1 MRKNTRWKRHITTRQ
16 NIRSFDKAK
25 DTGFSPRRGK
35 TGALPP
41 LCGFP
46 AQDAKKTRG
55 APHFATEAAAVF
67 SAWKLSVAE
76 IFRKSDRQR
85 TACVLVFFERTA
97 ELCRGAVPAGAGRF
111 SFGFA
116 AALRLRRSSRRLC
129 FFRQSLIYCAKRLD
143 LGLGNKL

>member
-46 AQDAKKTRG
+46 VQDAKKTRG
-55 APHFATEAAAVF
+55 APHFAPEAAAAF

-85 TACVLVFFERTA
+85 TACAFAFLNGLPSYA
-97 ELCRGAVPAGAGRF
+97 GGAVPAGAGRF

-116 AALRLRRSSRRLC
+116 AALRLRRSSRRQC
-129 FFRQSLIYCAKRLD
+129 FFRQSLIYCAKQLD
-143 LGLGNKL
+143 LGFGNKL

>member
-55 APHFATEAAAVF
+55 APHFAPEAAAVF

-85 TACVLVFFERTA
+85 TACAFAFLNGLPSYAGVPCPQGRAVFFW
-97 ELCRGAVPAGAGRF
+97 LCRRSAATAVFTEAVLF
-111 SFGFA
+111 SAKFDI
-116 AALRLRRSSRRLC
+116 LRKT
-129 FFRQSLIYCAKRLD
+129 A
-143 LGLGNKL
+143 

>member
-46 AQDAKKTRG
+46 TQDAKKNERCAAFCSRG
-55 APHFATEAAAVF
+55 GSGFFCVKTKRGGDFPQKRPAAD
-67 SAWKLSVAE
+67 SL
-76 IFRKSDRQR
+76 
-85 TACVLVFFERTA
+85 CLCFFERIT
-97 ELCRGAVPAGAGRF
+97 ELCRSAVPAGAGRF

-116 AALRLRRSSRRLC
+116 AALRLRRSSRRQC
-129 FFRQSLIYCAKRLD
+129 FFRQSLIYCAKQLD

>member
-55 APHFATEAAAVF
+55 APHFAPEAAAVF
-67 SAWKLSVAE
+67 SAWKLSVAD
-76 IFRKSDRQR
+76 IFHKSDRQR
-85 TACVLVFFERTA
+85 TACAFAFLNGLPSYAGVPCPQGRGGFFR
-97 ELCRGAVPAGAGRF
+97 LCRRSAATAVFTEAVLF
-111 SFGFA
+111 STKFDI
-116 AALRLRRSSRRLC
+116 LRKT
-129 FFRQSLIYCAKRLD
+129 A
-143 LGLGNKL
+143 